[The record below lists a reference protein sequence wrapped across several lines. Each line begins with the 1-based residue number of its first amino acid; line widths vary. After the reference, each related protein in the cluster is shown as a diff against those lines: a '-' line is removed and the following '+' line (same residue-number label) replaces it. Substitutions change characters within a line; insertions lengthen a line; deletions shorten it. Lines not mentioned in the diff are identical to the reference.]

1 MKPIKTKWALGECI
15 EGRGELR
22 RATETLNGEYCFI
35 IEKWSASRSL
45 RQNATMW
52 MWLKVIGDE
61 LGYTKEQ
68 IHEEMIRMFAPKIE
82 ITEIDTGE
90 VREVGKRTSAMSKDE
105 MMEYMD
111 EIYRWATGEMGMEL
125 PITEDL

>member
-35 IEKWSASRSL
+35 IEKLSASRTL
-45 RQNATMW
+45 RQNNW
-52 MWLKVIGDE
+52 YWLCMTIIGNE

-125 PITEDL
+125 PYEDA